1 MKRALHFATKLNSRD
16 IQKCNCRWVPMICLP
31 LLAKHYFPRKWRP
44 VFTDWETRGRL
55 CFLIW
60 STIMATTRP
69 IGKFTP
75 SPSTVRPLFPARP
88 FPCISPLSPFWIAKH
103 CSCVIYPSVFL
114 LPFLLE
120 PISLDNQLLHTAH
133 LHSVSSSTK
142 FVEHFVRIYCKTHS
156 FLTYKLYLKLL
167 LISSHMA
174 RIFLLTLYYSKFCES
189 QYQWLYFIKLTK
201 RRLW

>member
-1 MKRALHFATKLNSRD
+1 MQLSLGTYDLFASARKALFSA
-16 IQKCNCRWVPMICLP
+16 Q
-31 LLAKHYFPRKWRP
+31 
-44 VFTDWETRGRL
+44 
-55 CFLIW
+55 
-60 STIMATTRP
+60 MATGVHRLRNKWSSLLSHLVDNNGDNLTRP

-103 CSCVIYPSVFL
+103 CLCVIYPSVFL

-133 LHSVSSSTK
+133 LYSVSSSTK

-189 QYQWLYFIKLTK
+189 QYQ
-201 RRLW
+201 